1 MNDNVTDN
9 NMTRLQYRP
18 YLDAAWYV
26 VVFLMVQTVVI
37 AAEKIIGGKG
47 ETSATADI
55 AAISAYS
62 ITATALFVWRR
73 WTPVNRGFAS
83 TRPWFA
89 LFWVACAAIG
99 TIAPASLIT
108 EAVESVTGSSRAYT
122 QLFAKIMSH
131 DLGYMAIGILAPI
144 AEEAVF
150 RGALLRRLLDAGTG
164 KSPWV
169 AITVSALAFGIVHG
183 NVAQGT
189 HAFVLG
195 LLLGWMYC
203 RTRSI
208 LPGLVLHWANNTVAF
223 VLYRLRPDLGDA
235 TISQLYGGDPWRI
248 GMTAALSIM
257 ILAAAL
263 YQLNMRL
270 HTPGEQQSSRKNT
283 RKNTGK

>member
-1 MNDNVTDN
+1 
-9 NMTRLQYRP
+9 MTRQQYRP

-26 VVFLMVQTVVI
+26 VVFLMVQTVVF
-37 AAEKIIGGKG
+37 AAARLIGGK
-47 ETSATADI
+47 EEMSAGADI
-55 AAISAYS
+55 AAITAYS
-62 ITATALFVWRR
+62 IAGTALFVWRR
-73 WTPVNRGFAS
+73 WTPVNRDYAS

-108 EAVESVTGSSRAYT
+108 EAVENFTGSGRAYT
-122 QLFAKIMSH
+122 QLFAKIMGH
-131 DLGYMAIGILAPI
+131 DLGYMAIGILAPV

-150 RGALLRRLLDAGTG
+150 RGALLRRLLDADTG
-164 KSPWV
+164 KQPWV
-169 AITVSALAFGIVHG
+169 AITVSALVFGAVHG
-183 NVAQGT
+183 NMSQGT
-189 HAFVLG
+189 HAFLVG
-195 LLLGWMYC
+195 LILGWMYC

-208 LPGLVLHWANNTVAF
+208 LPGLVLHWANNTIAF
-223 VLYRLRPDLGDA
+223 VLYRLRPDMGDM

-270 HTPGEQQSSRKNT
+270 HAPARQRQSRRKAI
-283 RKNTGK
+283 KNTGK